1 MGLTKGMRHWPS
13 GILIGLISICR
24 LVLIFLAK
32 SDRHQNL
39 KQRVPKGSKDMTI
52 FNYSAQNGALTKFH
66 FELVASSGL
75 FTGTKL
81 KLGTQFEH
89 TGFDKK

>member
-1 MGLTKGMRHWPS
+1 
-13 GILIGLISICR
+13 
-24 LVLIFLAK
+24 
-32 SDRHQNL
+32 L
-39 KQRVPKGSKDMTI
+39 KQRVPKGSKNKTI
-52 FNYSAQNGALTKFH
+52 FNYSAQNGAFSKFH

-89 TGFDKK
+89 TGFEKSQNKSNQNL